1 MNNKNLDALFTGLTG
16 TPKSSSSGQ
25 PSTSL
30 VPKVSDKSVKSV
42 PKVSDKSVKS
52 DKEPSERVSEER
64 FCTIVQSDI
73 LRKIRIIA
81 NREGL
86 QIKEVVNAAFEKAI
100 KSYERR
106 NGPVDGRM
114 KGDAKNLF

>member
-1 MNNKNLDALFTGLTG
+1 M
-16 TPKSSSSGQ
+16 PKSSSSGQ

-30 VPKVSDKSVKSV
+30 V

-64 FCTIVQSDI
+64 FCTIVQSDN

-106 NGPVDGRM
+106 KGPVDGRM
-114 KGDAKNLF
+114 KGDAKNLFWLHTPKSYMINGRLNVTACRFFCV

>member
-25 PSTSL
+25 LSTCHA
-30 VPKVSDKSVKSV
+30 PKASDKTVR
-42 PKVSDKSVKS
+42 S
-52 DKEPSERVSEER
+52 DKESGESIPEER
-64 FCTIVQSDI
+64 FCTIVQSDT

-81 NREGL
+81 NRERL

-100 KSYERR
+100 KSYERK

-114 KGDAKNLF
+114 KGDARNLF

>member
-1 MNNKNLDALFTGLTG
+1 MNNKNLDALFSGLTG
-16 TPKSSSSGQ
+16 TPKTSSSEM
-25 PSTSL
+25 PSANK
-30 VPKVSDKSVKSV
+30 VPEAAEKAANTVRQS
-42 PKVSDKSVKS
+42 
-52 DKEPSERVSEER
+52 SESVSEER
-64 FCTIVQSDI
+64 FCTIVQSEI

>member
-1 MNNKNLDALFTGLTG
+1 MNNKNLDALYWLDGNAEVLQFR
-16 TPKSSSSGQ
+16 Q

-30 VPKVSDKSVKSV
+30 V

>member
-16 TPKSSSSGQ
+16 TPKSSSSEQ
-25 PSTSL
+25 PSAN
-30 VPKVSDKSVKSV
+30 KVSEVAEKHANTGRQS
-42 PKVSDKSVKS
+42 
-52 DKEPSERVSEER
+52 SERVSEER

>member
-1 MNNKNLDALFTGLTG
+1 MNNKNLDALFTGLAG
-16 TPKSSSSGQ
+16 TPKTSSSEL
-25 PSTSL
+25 PSAN
-30 VPKVSDKSVKSV
+30 KVSEAAEKHANTSRQS
-42 PKVSDKSVKS
+42 
-52 DKEPSERVSEER
+52 SESVSEER
-64 FCTIVQSDI
+64 FCTIVQSEI